1 VAVERYQTNAN
12 NVKAMNQFGQS
23 TPLSGMMGVGQMKP
37 VTPAASKYAIV
48 FALVFGIG
56 GGVLLVKSKES

>member
-1 VAVERYQTNAN
+1 MAVERYHTNAN

-37 VTPAASKYAIV
+37 VTPADTMYAIV
-48 FALVFGIG
+48 FALVFGVAG
-56 GGVLLVKSKES
+56 AVLLIKGKEL